1 MTKTFCDICGKEIYT
16 GLTNPLYE
24 ASVRAVGGSLSKEE
38 RVYVHEEVCSECAKA
53 IESHIKEMA
62 RSISTKFR

>member
-1 MTKTFCDICGKEIYT
+1 MTRTFCDICGKEIYP
-16 GLTNPLYE
+16 GLTKPLYE
-24 ASVRAVGGSLSKEE
+24 VSVSAVGGSLSKEE
-38 RVYVHEEVCSECAKA
+38 GVYVHEEVCSGCAKA

>member
-1 MTKTFCDICGKEIYT
+1 MTRTFCDICGKEIYP
-16 GLTNPLYE
+16 GLTEPLYKV
-24 ASVRAVGGSLSKEE
+24 SVSAVGGYLSKEE
-38 RVYVHEEVCSECAKA
+38 RTYVKEEVCSGCAKA

>member
-1 MTKTFCDICGKEIYT
+1 MTRVFCDICGKEIYP
-16 GLTNPLYE
+16 GLMEPLYKV
-24 ASVRAVGGSLSKEE
+24 SVSAVGGSLSEEE
-38 RVYVHEEVCSECAKA
+38 RAYVKKEVCSGCAKA

>member
-1 MTKTFCDICGKEIYT
+1 MTRTFCDICGKEIYPGIT
-16 GLTNPLYE
+16 KPLYE
-24 ASVRAVGGSLSKEE
+24 VSVSAVGGSLSKEE
-38 RVYVHEEVCSECAKA
+38 RVYVHEVVCSGCANA